1 MRQHREMVWHLC
13 WRFAHGDRDRCKDM
27 VQEVWLAMWLKFDM
41 LSEDANVWQQ
51 RAWVWRVAR
60 SVLVDLYRRPE
71 LATER
76 ITDMMAEVMADRHI
90 NYAED
95 IDDLLAHLTS
105 DEQRLMQMRLDGYDA
120 AEIGEALGINRNAV
134 YQRMNRII
142 NKLRKQY
149 GT

>member
-1 MRQHREMVWHLC
+1 
-13 WRFAHGDRDRCKDM
+13 
-27 VQEVWLAMWLKFDM
+27 MWLKFDM